1 MPGRVLLLGG
11 TTEASA
17 LAAELAHD
25 SRTELIL
32 SLAGRTAHPRVASG
46 QQLRVGGFGGAD
58 GLARYLIQ
66 ESVDL
71 VVDATHPF
79 AARMPFNAAHACQQ
93 AGVPLLK
100 LYRPAW
106 APVAG
111 DRWTHVADLD
121 RAAATLVERGARR
134 ALLTTGRQELDA
146 FRALRGITFVVRS
159 IEPPDLGGFDAATAV
174 LARGPFD
181 VDGEC
186 ALLSAHRID
195 TLVTKNSGGSATAA
209 KLEAAR
215 NLGIEVVM
223 VDRPPLPAV
232 ALTDSVA
239 DARDWISRQVRPTG
253 TSAE

>member
-1 MPGRVLLLGG
+1 MPCRVLLLGG

-17 LAAELAHD
+17 LAAELGGD

-32 SLAGRTAHPRVASG
+32 SLAGRTAHPRVADG
-46 QQLRVGGFGGAD
+46 QQLRVGGFGGVD
-58 GLARYLIQ
+58 GLASYLIQ

-100 LYRPAW
+100 LYRAAW
-106 APVAG
+106 SPGRG

-121 RAAATLVERGARR
+121 GAAAMLVERGARR
-134 ALLTTGRQELDA
+134 VLLTTGRQELDA
-146 FRALRGITFVVRS
+146 FRAVRGITFVVRS
-159 IEPPDLGGFDAATAV
+159 IEPPDLRGFDAATTV
-174 LARGPFD
+174 LGRGPFD
-181 VDGEC
+181 VDDER
-186 ALLSAHRID
+186 ALLRAQRID

-215 NLGIEVVM
+215 DLGIEVVM

-232 ALTDSVA
+232 ALTDRVA
-239 DARDWISRQVRPTG
+239 DARDWINRQVSRTG
-253 TSAE
+253 TSAG